1 MLIATVSIACDTPSS
16 SNNEGCEAIFEYVNK
31 ELSSIDTLPG
41 FELNNPKMRIQGTVF
56 ERDGETPAKN
66 VIVYI
71 YHTNRKGVYETKGNE
86 KGWARRHGIYRGWIK
101 TDDTGKYIFYT
112 FRPAPYPGRSEP
124 AHIHFTVK
132 EPDKN
137 EYYIDS
143 IVFEDDPL
151 LSKNAGEKKNPRG
164 GNGIIK
170 LIKEGDLLIAER
182 DIILGLNVPN
192 YE

>member
-1 MLIATVSIACDTPSS
+1 
-16 SNNEGCEAIFEYVNK
+16 
-31 ELSSIDTLPG
+31 
-41 FELNNPKMRIQGTVF
+41 MRIQGTVF